1 MSNAMSA
8 IGNTTGNATGK
19 LTTHVLDNS
28 RGVPGA
34 GIVIQLFE
42 VVDNRRQL
50 ILSTKTNADGRCDA
64 PLLSGA
70 DFKTGVYELDFHA
83 GDYFAA
89 QGIALPK
96 PAFVDVVTLRFGIAD
111 AAAHYHVPLL
121 VTPFAYSTYR
131 GS

>member
-1 MSNAMSA
+1 MFWRWIIDM
-8 IGNTTGNATGK
+8 GK

-28 RGVPGA
+28 RGIPGS

-42 VVDNRRQL
+42 VVDNHRQL

-64 PLLSGA
+64 PLLS
-70 DFKTGVYELDFHA
+70 DDSFKAGVYELDFHA

-89 QGIALPK
+89 QGAAVPQ

-121 VTPFAYSTYR
+121 VTPWAYSTYR

>member
-1 MSNAMSA
+1 M
-8 IGNTTGNATGK
+8 GK

-28 RGVPGA
+28 RGLPGS

-42 VVDNRRQL
+42 VADNRRRL

-64 PLLSGA
+64 PLLAG
-70 DFKTGVYELDFHA
+70 DNFKTGVYELDFHA

-89 QGIALPK
+89 QGVAVPQ

-121 VTPFAYSTYR
+121 VTPWAYSTYR